1 MKTAAQLRTGDAA
14 TLAWDPSIRA
24 SQVGVAVQNGVS
36 TLTGVVGGRKGST
49 LKPAVTPG
57 DVTLVGPP
65 TGPGP

>member
-24 SQVGVAVQNGVS
+24 SQVG
-36 TLTGVVGGRKGST
+36 GRNGST

-57 DVTLVGPP
+57 AVTLVGPP